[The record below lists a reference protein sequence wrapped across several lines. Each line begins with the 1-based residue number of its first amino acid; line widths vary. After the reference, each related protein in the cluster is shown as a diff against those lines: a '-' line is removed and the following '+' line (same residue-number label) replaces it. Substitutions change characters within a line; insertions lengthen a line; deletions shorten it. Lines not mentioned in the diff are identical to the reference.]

1 MNRIEELSGSIVNL
15 SESTRDSNKFYSIL
29 LDARTSSVSENTY
42 DVADRLLRAES
53 DNAKAALEHLWTLK
67 KTMQNQ
73 SEVSTIDLLIQYYQR
88 KMDVVRS
95 KEEHIRKISKDSRN
109 LLEEKR
115 KRDAEIATIRQ
126 ETADCSAALKELN
139 DKLEKL
145 TVKEQELTLIDTQLK
160 KELLVNENEIING
173 LYEIILS
180 QQENDNPVDSFT
192 EKLKTQ
198 TTEEKPPA
206 QEAQEPAGA
215 AKPAENPAA
224 APPPEMPLDVEVGQ
238 TARDIEKDKTS
249 VYEIDSILDMKKQD
263 ETDALDTLTIY
274 QEAQLDEPS
283 PFPKSVVK
291 TTKGRVIGEYY
302 YDAKVYKNKR
312 QYLFNSRFFLKQLSL
327 SLKALTV
334 KEDAGLHAEVM
345 QMTQDAFKRISEN
358 PAMHFEIAT
367 SEILNEKT
375 LRELWQNLK
384 GKNYVEASRFCRR
397 LNAKL
402 AALRSNYY
410 AMLKEQMQRYAAS
423 A

>member
-67 KTMQNQ
+67 KSMQNQ

-126 ETADCSAALKELN
+126 ETADCSAALTELN

-198 TTEEKPPA
+198 TTEEKPPL
-206 QEAQEPAGA
+206 QKEQEPAGA
-215 AKPAENPAA
+215 EKPAEPIAA
-224 APPPEMPLDVEVGQ
+224 APPQEMPLDVEV
-238 TARDIEKDKTS
+238 RESSKDIEKDKTS

-263 ETDALDTLTIY
+263 DTDALDTLTIY

-302 YDAKVYKNKR
+302 YDAKAYKNKR
-312 QYLFNSRFFLKQLSL
+312 KYLFNSRFFLKQLSL
-327 SLKALTV
+327 GLKALTV
-334 KEDAGLHAEVM
+334 KEDAALHAEVM

-358 PAMHFEIAT
+358 PAMHFEIST

-384 GKNYVEASRFCRR
+384 EKKYVEASRFCRR